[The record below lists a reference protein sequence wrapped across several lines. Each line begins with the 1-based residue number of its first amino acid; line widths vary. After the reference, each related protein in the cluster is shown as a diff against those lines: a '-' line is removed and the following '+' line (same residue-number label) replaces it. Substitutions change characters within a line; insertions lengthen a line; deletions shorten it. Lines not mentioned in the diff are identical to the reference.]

1 MHICELNN
9 SISTLP
15 GVGPAKAALFANLNI
30 FTAGDLL
37 QFYPRNYE
45 DRTQKITIAESLQA
59 GNGKVHTLAKIA
71 GHEWFG
77 FGRMK
82 TLKIIITDN
91 TGIAELVC
99 FNRPFMEKTH
109 PIGQIAAVSG
119 KFEVK
124 YGKYQSAGFEI
135 VKVAD
140 GGNLADFENAALPD
154 SKVFPV
160 YPLTEGLTNKI
171 VSKIVDSAL
180 KQYSLG
186 IQDDLP
192 EEIIKKRNLLPKKI
206 ALRQIHQPKTL
217 DEAIQARNTLVFEE
231 LFNFQKVLGEQA
243 IAHRGK
249 LPKIE
254 IDSSAQ
260 AENQRQISENDFVKS
275 LSKRQ
280 KQLLERLPYKL
291 TPDQMSVIA
300 QMNSDIDKNYGFGEN
315 GKAILNC
322 QFQKQENQ
330 NQRNFGAAKNAVS
343 KKDDKTTEINFNAT
357 ENDESENAVSKDKNT
372 AKNPHGFSMRSL
384 LQGDVGSGK
393 TLVSFFASLRVADY
407 GSQTAL
413 MAPTELLARQHAENA
428 ANLLEPLGIRVAY
441 LTGNIKTKGRDN
453 LLKALKNHEIDLVIG
468 THALFSKNV
477 QYFDLALVIID
488 EQHRFGVMQRSAIL
502 DKGRNSV
509 AAADKF
515 AQPPFREPNLLMMSA
530 TPIPQTLAL
539 TVFGDLDV
547 LSIHT
552 MPNGR
557 KPVITY
563 LTKAGN
569 ERNAYEAVRKE
580 LQNGH
585 QAYFVYPAIEANLD
599 SENGEENS
607 QNGKEALKSAEE
619 SFEFLQSQV
628 YPDFKCALIHS
639 KVEEEKQNQILND
652 FRSGKI
658 QVLIATT
665 VVEVGV
671 DVPNATCM
679 VIEQADRFGL
689 AALHQLRG
697 RVGRGEAQSYC
708 FLIYRKNITENG
720 IARMKALHETTDGFK
735 IAEEDLKLRGP
746 GEITGTAQSGELAFK
761 IADPYRDA
769 KLMMEARAD
778 AFGLLS
784 NPLLSESLRN
794 KR

>member
-1 MHICELNN
+1 MSFGNRKPLFSADIKFMHVSDLNN
-9 SISTLP
+9 SVSTLP
-15 GVGPAKAALFANLNI
+15 GVGPAKAALFANLNV
-30 FTAGDLL
+30 FTISDLL
-37 QFYPRNYE
+37 QFYPRGYE
-45 DRTQKITIAESLQA
+45 DRTQKITIAQSLQENQDSDFELSNQSF
-59 GNGKVHTLAKIA
+59 GFGKVHTLAQVV
-71 GHEWFG
+71 GHDWFG

-82 TLKIIITDN
+82 TLKIIISDG

-99 FNRPFMEKTH
+99 FNRPFMEKSH
-109 PIGQIAAVSG
+109 PVGQIVSVSG

-124 YGKYQSAGFEI
+124 YGKFQSTSFEI
-135 VKVAD
+135 LKVSD
-140 GGNLADFENAALPD
+140 GGKLSDFENAPLPD

-160 YPLTEGLTNKI
+160 YHLTEGLTSKI
-171 VSKIVDSAL
+171 VSKTVDSAL
-180 KQYSLG
+180 RQFSLG
-186 IQDDLP
+186 LENDLSD
-192 EEIIKKRNLLPKKI
+192 EIIKKRNLLSKKDALKKI
-206 ALRQIHQPKTL
+206 HFPLSLQEANEARQTL
-217 DEAIQARNTLVFEE
+217 IYEE
-231 LFNFQKVLGEQA
+231 LFFFQKNLAERA
-243 IAHRGK
+243 LKHKGK

-254 IDSSAQ
+254 VDSDQ
-260 AENQRQISENDFVKS
+260 AENQKQFSDEEFKAT

-280 KQLLERLPYKL
+280 TELLSRLPYEL
-291 TPDQMSVIA
+291 TSDQKNVIA
-300 QMNSDIDKNYGFGEN
+300 QMNLDIDKNYGFDEK
-315 GKAILNC
+315 GKAEKL
-322 QFQKQENQ
+322 Q
-330 NQRNFGAAKNAVS
+330 N
-343 KKDDKTTEINFNAT
+343 
-357 ENDESENAVSKDKNT
+357 
-372 AKNPHGFSMRSL
+372 HFSMRTL

-393 TLVSFFASLRVADY
+393 TLVSFFAALRAADY

-441 LTGNIKTKGRDN
+441 LTGNLKAKGRN
-453 LLKALKNHEIDLVIG
+453 LLLEKLKKHEIDLVIG

-477 QYFDLALVIID
+477 QYYDLALVIID

-502 DKGRNSV
+502 DKGRTSV
-509 AAADKF
+509 AAQDKF

-552 MPNGR
+552 MPRGR

-563 LTKAGN
+563 LSKAGN
-569 ERNAYEAVRKE
+569 EKNVYEAVRKE

-585 QAYFVYPAIEANLD
+585 QAYFVYPAIDGNETERPSAND
-599 SENGEENS
+599 DEN
-607 QNGKEALKSAEE
+607 QKEAIKSAEQ
-619 SFEFLQSQV
+619 SFEFLQNQV
-628 YPDFKCALIHS
+628 YPQFKCALIHS
-639 KVEEEKQNQILND
+639 KVDEETQNQILND
-652 FRSGKI
+652 FRAGKI
-658 QVLIATT
+658 QVLVATT

-697 RVGRGEAQSYC
+697 RVGRGDAQSYC

-746 GEITGTAQSGELAFK
+746 GEITGTAQSGELTFK
-761 IADPYRDA
+761 IADVFRDE
-769 KLMMEARAD
+769 KIMIQARTD
-778 AFGLLS
+778 AFTFIKCGG
-784 NPLLSESLRN
+784 
-794 KR
+794 

>member
-599 SENGEENS
+599 SENSEENS

-658 QVLIATT
+658 QVLVATT

-697 RVGRGEAQSYC
+697 RVGRG
-708 FLIYRKNITENG
+708 
-720 IARMKALHETTDGFK
+720 
-735 IAEEDLKLRGP
+735 
-746 GEITGTAQSGELAFK
+746 
-761 IADPYRDA
+761 DA
-769 KLMMEARAD
+769 
-778 AFGLLS
+778 
-784 NPLLSESLRN
+784 
-794 KR
+794 

>member
-1 MHICELNN
+1 MHVSELNN

-15 GVGPAKAALFANLNI
+15 GVGPAKASLFANLNI
-30 FTAGDLL
+30 FTLGDLL
-37 QFYPRNYE
+37 TFYPRGYE
-45 DRTQKITIAESLQA
+45 DRTQKITIAQSLESGPLQ
-59 GNGKVHTLAKIA
+59 GKVHTLAQIA

-82 TLKIIITDN
+82 TLKLIISDG

-99 FNRPFMEKTH
+99 FNRPFMEKSH
-109 PIGQIAAVSG
+109 PAGQIVSVSG

-124 YGKYQSAGFEI
+124 YGKYQSTSFEI
-135 VKVAD
+135 TKVCD
-140 GGNLADFENAALPD
+140 GGKLASLGDVQLPD

-160 YPLTEGLTNKI
+160 YHLTEGLT
-171 VSKIVDSAL
+171 SKIISKTVDAAL
-180 KQYSLG
+180 RQFSLG
-186 IQDDLP
+186 LENDLP
-192 EEIIKKRNLLPKKI
+192 DEIIKKRNLLSKKD
-206 ALRQIHQPKTL
+206 ALKKIHQPGTTSESEKARKTL
-217 DEAIQARNTLVFEE
+217 IYEE
-231 LFNFQKVLGEQA
+231 LFFFQKTLAERA
-243 IAHRGK
+243 LSHSGK

-254 IDSSAQ
+254 VSQ
-260 AENQRQISENDFVKS
+260 NEQNQKRFSDEEFEKS
-275 LSKRQ
+275 LSNRQ
-280 KQLLERLPYKL
+280 KDLLSRLPYNL
-291 TPDQMSVIA
+291 TPDQKDVIA
-300 QMNSDIDKNYGFGEN
+300 AMNSDIDRNYGFDEN
-315 GKAILNC
+315 GHK
-322 QFQKQENQ
+322 
-330 NQRNFGAAKNAVS
+330 
-343 KKDDKTTEINFNAT
+343 KTTGG
-357 ENDESENAVSKDKNT
+357 VSGKN
-372 AKNPHGFSMRSL
+372 FSMRTL

-393 TLVSFFASLRVADY
+393 TLVSFFAALRAADY

-477 QYFDLALVIID
+477 QYYDLALVIID

-509 AAADKF
+509 AATGKF

-552 MPNGR
+552 MPQGR
-557 KPVITY
+557 KPVTTY
-563 LTKAGN
+563 LSKAGN
-569 ERNAYEAVRKE
+569 EKNVYEAVRKE
-580 LQNGH
+580 LIAGH
-585 QAYFVYPAIEANLD
+585 QAYFVYPAID
-599 SENGEENS
+599 SEPDSRAELNSEPNSAGSPEEIYESMS
-607 QNGKEALKSAEE
+607 QKESLKSAEE
-619 SFEFLQSQV
+619 SFNFLQSKI

-639 KVEEEKQNQILND
+639 KVDEEAQNQILND
-652 FRSGKI
+652 FRAGKI
-658 QVLIATT
+658 QVLVATT

-697 RVGRGEAQSYC
+697 RVGRGQSQSYC

-746 GEITGTAQSGELAFK
+746 GEITGTAQSGELTFK
-761 IADPYRDA
+761 IADVFRDGEI
-769 KLMMEARAD
+769 MQQARTD
-778 AFGLLS
+778 AFAEAMRQI
-784 NPLLSESLRN
+784 P
-794 KR
+794 